1 MAPVKIIVEPGHDQI
16 NHIKMYT
23 NAKSEKDVI
32 NAVPR
37 EFDTDFQLSQ
47 EILKNAGNFYFK
59 EVD

>member
-16 NHIKMYT
+16 NHIKMDT
-23 NAKSEKDVI
+23 NAKSEKDFV